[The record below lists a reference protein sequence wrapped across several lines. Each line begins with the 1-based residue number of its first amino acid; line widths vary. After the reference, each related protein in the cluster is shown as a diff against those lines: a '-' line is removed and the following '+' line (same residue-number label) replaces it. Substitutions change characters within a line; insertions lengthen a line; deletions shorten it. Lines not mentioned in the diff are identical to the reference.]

1 MARSVRAASSS
12 DTPAQHA
19 EDVYLVAQGN
29 TPPIGIEQV
38 SASWLRSATEHGVD
52 PLNSEAPRI
61 LLPHE
66 LKDFR
71 EPLDELIFSAQEE
84 IDRRSRV
91 FREAGYPVLLR
102 DPAGVSVEPRGDKAD
117 ASR

>member
-1 MARSVRAASSS
+1 MGSSGRPTSSS

-19 EDVYLVAQGN
+19 EDVYSVAQGN
-29 TPPIGIEQV
+29 TPPIGIEPV
-38 SASWLRSATEHGVD
+38 SASWRRSASEHGVD
-52 PLNSEAPRI
+52 PLNSEAPRV

-84 IDRRSRV
+84 IDRLYRV
-91 FREAGYPVLLR
+91 VREAGYTVLLC
-102 DPAGVSVEPRGDKAD
+102 DTAGVAE
-117 ASR
+117 

>member
-1 MARSVRAASSS
+1 MGSSGRPGSPS

-29 TPPIGIEQV
+29 TPPIGVEPV
-38 SASWLRSATEHGVD
+38 SASWRRSATEDGVD

-66 LKDFR
+66 LKNFCETLA
-71 EPLDELIFSAQEE
+71 EPIFSPQEE
-84 IDRRSRV
+84 IDRVYRV
-91 FREAGYPVLLR
+91 VREAGYTVLFC
-102 DPAGVSVEPRGDKAD
+102 DTAGVAVEHRGDNAD
-117 ASR
+117 